1 MVGMLTVL
9 LPLCCCCSLVLAS
22 RWAMFCF
29 LRATSGSVDGEV
41 GDVTVEEDKLSNR
54 NCVCGVCEGEG
65 LVDTVLKAN

>member
-1 MVGMLTVL
+1 
-9 LPLCCCCSLVLAS
+9 
-22 RWAMFCF
+22 MFCF

-65 LVDTVLKAN
+65 LVDTKLKAN